1 MSNRFLSIQPSNG
14 NASHSYR
21 EGRPVVSFT
30 IAEQEA
36 NLLPRSIRVS
46 GRFHAYESSARGAVA
61 GDRLS
66 MDSKIGIWSI
76 IDQVV
81 LKSATSKAT
90 IEHLRHANRFYS
102 SYFGVVNDEKTLIN
116 QYGETGLSL
125 PSSSGQR
132 TSVIKEGTGANSNE
146 FCIHIPTGLLLGNN
160 AIPLSAENGIGGLTM
175 DIHLAPDSMVLFD
188 NTGKPNDPAGTLTGA
203 FYELTD
209 LKLSCELNEPDA
221 PPSDS
226 GGALEYNSI
235 TGYYSTI
242 NSTNATLNF
251 SLGLNRVSSVF
262 MNFIPSNYLNNLAFN
277 SLQTI
282 MPISS
287 DGTIADLSQVV
298 MTKGGTRYPLDY
310 NIDTSFKTNANKEQ
324 VDPQV
329 VRNFMNSVLPFTKIS
344 HTLISPV
351 NTNKNWTSTD
361 NAVLE
366 GGLNYGVG
374 VAYDILGSD
383 GADFSREAW
392 GAQME
397 LDLNDD
403 NPISAFIFVHH
414 KNTLVFKNGQV
425 SVIS

>member
-1 MSNRFLSIQPSNG
+1 MSNRYLSIQPSNG

-36 NLLPRSIRVS
+36 MLLPRTIRVS

-61 GDRLS
+61 GDNLS
-66 MDSKIGIWSI
+66 MDSKLGIWSI

-102 SYFGVVNDEKTLIN
+102 SYFGVINDEKTLIN
-116 QYGETGLSL
+116 QYGESGLTL
-125 PSSSGQR
+125 PSLDGQR
-132 TSVIKEGTGANSNE
+132 VSVVKEGTGANSNE
-146 FCIHIPTGLLLGNN
+146 FCVHIPTGLLLGTN
-160 AIPLSAENGIGGLTM
+160 AIPLSGENGIGGLTI

-188 NTGKPNDPAGTLTGA
+188 KDGDPVANNLTGA

-209 LKLSCELNEPDA
+209 LKLTAELHEPDDM
-221 PPSDS
+221 PKS

-262 MNFIPSNYLNNLAFN
+262 MNFIPSKYLNNLAYN

-282 MPISS
+282 MPVSKS
-287 DGTIADLSQVV
+287 GAIADLSQVV
-298 MTKGGTRYPLDY
+298 MTKGGMRYPLDY
-310 NIDTSFKTNANKEQ
+310 NIDTSFKTNSNKAQ

-344 HTLISPV
+344 HTLVSPV
-351 NTNKNWTSTD
+351 NTNKNWSSTD
-361 NAVLE
+361 TAVLE
-366 GGLNYGVG
+366 GGLNFGVG

-383 GADFSREAW
+383 GADFSRQAW

-397 LDLNDD
+397 LDLEDD
-403 NPISAFIFVHH
+403 NPTSAYIFVHH
-414 KNTLVFKNGQV
+414 KNTLVFDKGQV
-425 SVIS
+425 QVIS